1 MVNAKFNKI
10 EDYRDIETL
19 AEYEKLK
26 LEGGNLEQFIENQK
40 TGEREN
46 WRTPFQWNAS
56 ENAGFSSGVPW
67 LKSMIIIH
75 R

>member
-40 TGEREN
+40 TGGETMGE
-46 WRTPFQWNAS
+46 
-56 ENAGFSSGVPW
+56 
-67 LKSMIIIH
+67 H
-75 R
+75 RFNGMLVKMQVSQAVCHG

>member
-26 LEGGNLEQFIENQK
+26 LEGGNLEQLK
-40 TGEREN
+40 TRKQGRRDNGE
-46 WRTPFQWNAS
+46 
-56 ENAGFSSGVPW
+56 
-67 LKSMIIIH
+67 H
-75 R
+75 RFNGMLVKMQVSQAVCHG